1 MSTLVRSSNTV
12 SPPAVTTM
20 PEDATCPCTAWRAGR
35 TCQLY
40 VPVGGSTT
48 GAPVSTTE
56 LEKRAVVEEGRTV
69 RPPVTVAPPE
79 RTAMPPLL
87 TVVKPSPRMSNNLV
101 LLVPTSTNRKSLAV
115 NSTGRRRYT
124 CAQQAQS
131 CKNQRAAVSLVW
143 FAQQTSGT
151 MTEKP
156 PEKRGRLGPFAFVDV
171 S

>member
-1 MSTLVRSSNTV
+1 MRPVRAQHGEQVVSTC
-12 SPPAVTTM
+12 
-20 PEDATCPCTAWRAGR
+20 E
-35 TCQLY
+35 LY
-40 VPVGGSTT
+40 IPVGGTM

-56 LEKRAVVEEGRTV
+56 RAVVEERRTV

-143 FAQQTSGT
+143 FTQQTSDT

-156 PEKRGRLGPFAFVDV
+156 PEKRGRLGPFAFADV